1 MKSLNWQHLL
11 CLVVILFVL
20 FYSVSYVVAASQ
32 GYSGGVLILLVDEAG
47 SPLSYM
53 SGLEVWAQVW
63 AIDPGTIPPIVE
75 VYRGVVSDG
84 KIFVSARDES
94 FRRVLEGWARMYPRD
109 ERYETFLE
117 VFVWIKHRETVRTY
131 PPIIINYNP
140 LRAMGSTLYRCAML
154 NVHLEVDEGIKPVWV
169 WQATQ
174 LSGGYPI
181 WIPDY
186 NLSWFSGDYIE
197 TPILMVHNDY
207 NANGQ
212 SGIIFADIHIMEVYI
227 TEFKVSVGF
236 DLNLAE
242 KILSGIIPD
251 IKIQILGASFST
263 CRRFENSTSILPGGK
278 CYFFINA
285 KAAHVHAREYIFS
298 GGQMYPTGRERVD
311 DYIYDV
317 QVSGKRFAGGV
328 KSGASPYEDQIFS
341 GSDEE
346 WLIISGTELSD
357 GYLSPGEAVYFSQI
371 IEYYDVYQQ
380 DVEMGIPV
388 GSMAAKLG
396 NFPTPVKNFL
406 SRIAVSLSYAKT
418 AVLMVPGTLSNVITS
433 NVSEKVYCRVSKYH
447 YITSTCYYE
456 FKVPMGIYFRF
467 A

>member
-1 MKSLNWQHLL
+1 MKSLNWQRLL
-11 CLVVILFVL
+11 YLSVILFVL
-20 FYSVSYVVAASQ
+20 IYGVLYVVASQ
-32 GYSGGVLILLVDEAG
+32 GYSGDVLILLIDEAG
-47 SPLSYM
+47 SPLSPM

-63 AIDPGTIPPIVE
+63 AIDPGTVPPIVE

-94 FRRVLEGWARMYPRD
+94 FRRVLDGWARVHPGD

-117 VFVWIKHRETVRTY
+117 VFVWVRHGEIVRTY

-140 LRAMGSTLYRCAML
+140 LKAMISTLYRGAML

-169 WQATQ
+169 WQVTQ

-197 TPILMVHNDY
+197 TPILVVHNDY

-212 SGIIFADIHIMEVYI
+212 SDKIHAYIGIMEAFA
-227 TEFKVSVGF
+227 TEFKISIGF

-251 IKIQILGASFST
+251 IKIQILGAAFST
-263 CRRFENSTSILPGGK
+263 YRRFENSTSILPGGK

-285 KAAHVHAREYIFS
+285 KAAHVHAREYISS
-298 GGQMYPTGRERVD
+298 GGQMYPTGRERAD

-317 QVSGKRFAGGV
+317 QVSGNKFVGGV
-328 KSGASPYEDQIFS
+328 KSGASPYEDQTFS

-346 WLIISGTELSD
+346 WLIISGTKLDD
-357 GYLSPGEAVYFSQI
+357 GYLSPDEAIYFSQI

-380 DVEMGIPV
+380 DVEIGIPV

-418 AVLMVPGTLSNVITS
+418 AGITISGELYNTGLSNVP
-433 NVSEKVYCRVSKYH
+433 EKVYCRVSKYR

-456 FKVPMGIYFRF
+456 FKVPVGVHFRF